1 MPLKAWHAIAL
12 GTRQQESFGAGN
24 GATQKVSKL
33 RETPRAR
40 ARKAIEVYAFSSHS
54 QWVQGRREPT
64 LSTVEWSLEVLSS
77 GNSDHG
83 PRLNSDIQQGGQPGV
98 LGHYRVSCCT
108 HSHFVQLHQQWDT
121 AHNYF
126 KKKTIFFKF
135 KYPVISKG
143 GVKTDLEKSIISHH
157 KNIKQKSQTKSIKY
171 MYD

>member
-1 MPLKAWHAIAL
+1 MVLPQHTPSTVGMEMETGTGFPSSTSRGGLPDDRSTDSRCFSQFPYL
-12 GTRQQESFGAGN
+12 GCCATESLACHCSRHKTAGKFWGCN

-40 ARKAIEVYAFSSHS
+40 ARKAIKVYAFSSSS

-83 PRLNSDIQQGGQPGV
+83 PRLNSNIQQGGQPGI

-108 HSHFVQLHQQWDT
+108 HSHSVQLHQ
-121 AHNYF
+121 
-126 KKKTIFFKF
+126 
-135 KYPVISKG
+135 
-143 GVKTDLEKSIISHH
+143 
-157 KNIKQKSQTKSIKY
+157 
-171 MYD
+171 